1 MVFAFY
7 SKNNENYVTREFPS
21 MAVHSKKKKK
31 NTFGSTSDLCMYA
44 MSLQLCLTL
53 CNLTN
58 CSPQGSS
65 VHGIFQVRI
74 LEWVAISFS
83 NLCVYTYVCCLCVYT
98 YMHTH
103 IYVCCLCVYTYMH
116 THVLSV
122 CIYIYAHTRVCCL
135 CVCTYMNIH
144 MCVLSVCIYIY
155 THTHICVLSVCIYLR
170 STDSEINLK
179 QSGLHG
185 SFQKRST

>member
-21 MAVHSKKKKK
+21 MAVHSKKKK

-53 CNLTN
+53 CDPTN

-103 IYVCCLCVYTYMH
+103 ICVLPVCIYIHAH
-116 THVLSV
+116 TCVLSV
-122 CIYIYAHTRVCCL
+122 CIYIYAHT
-135 CVCTYMNIH
+135 
-144 MCVLSVCIYIY
+144 CVLSVCIYIY
-155 THTHICVLSVCIYLR
+155 AHTHMCVLSVCMYIYEHTCVL
-170 STDSEINLK
+170 SVYIHICTHTYMCVVCVYIP
-179 QSGLHG
+179 QIY
-185 SFQKRST
+185 